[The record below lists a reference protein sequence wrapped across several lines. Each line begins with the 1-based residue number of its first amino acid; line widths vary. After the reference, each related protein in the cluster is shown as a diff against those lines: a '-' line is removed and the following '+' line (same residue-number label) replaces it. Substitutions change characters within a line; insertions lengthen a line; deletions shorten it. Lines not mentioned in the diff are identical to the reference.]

1 MLAMSR
7 RIESMTY
14 LRLATRR
21 IGGVLLALAVLIGPA
36 VAAESEAERA
46 AAFVRQLG
54 DKAIAKLS
62 DSSVPYEKR
71 VKHFRTLIHEGFAM
85 EAISRF
91 VLGRYWRVAS
101 EAEQKAFRDTFLDVI
116 AQRFLPLFE
125 GYSEDDFKVDA
136 AKTDPRN
143 PEIYLVVS
151 RVRQPQSDAMVKAGW
166 RVREIDGEMKIV
178 DVLAE
183 GVSMAIT
190 LRSEYGSV
198 IQRNGGQVSA
208 LIEMLQANV
217 EKGAY
222 RPESVEGVVQ

>member
-1 MLAMSR
+1 MRHA
-7 RIESMTY
+7 
-14 LRLATRR
+14 RLAARPLAFL
-21 IGGVLLALAVLIGPA
+21 VLALAVLAGPA
-36 VAAESEAERA
+36 TAAETKAERA
-46 AAFVRQLG
+46 AAFVRELG

-62 DSSVPYEKR
+62 DESIPYEKR
-71 VKHFRTLIHEGFAM
+71 VERFRKLIHEGFAM

-101 EAEQKAFRDTFLDVI
+101 EAEQEAFRDTFLDVI
-116 AQRFLPLFE
+116 TQRFLPLFE
-125 GYSEDDFKVDA
+125 GYSKDDFKVDA

-151 RVRQPQSDAMVKAGW
+151 RVRQPQGDAMVKAGW
-166 RVREIDGEMKIV
+166 RVREMSSDMRIV

-208 LIEMLQANV
+208 LIELLQANV

-222 RPESVEGVVQ
+222 RPDSVGGAVQ